1 MCISVFSTLICSHY
15 EVIIIS
21 QVLVREILQ
30 YANVYAENLKVLR
43 SENIPNMKL
52 VLNTFVASLL
62 DTIKYERF
70 PARTLL

>member
-1 MCISVFSTLICSHY
+1 MCISVFSTLICSHN

-21 QVLVREILQ
+21 QILVREILQ
-30 YANVYAENLKVLR
+30 YANVYADFLKVLR

-52 VLNTFVASLL
+52 ALNTFVANLL

>member
-1 MCISVFSTLICSHY
+1 MCISVFSTLNCSHY

-30 YANVYAENLKVLR
+30 YSNVYAENLKVLR
-43 SENIPNMKL
+43 SENIPDIKL
-52 VLNTFVASLL
+52 VLNTFVANLL